1 MYSEC
6 HEPLGMEDETIPD
19 DHITASSV
27 ANKYNRAAN
36 GRLHF
41 KLSPGR
47 SGAWS
52 AEHKNKEQWLQVD
65 LGSLAIIT
73 EIETQGKK
81 EKNQWVKSYNVS
93 YSLDGESFHSYK
105 NGKVLHTQKH
115 TNVHTCVHACFNL
128 SFERILLTWFTVTFD
143 YLQFFFLTLR
153 ANIPTFIVAKTTVL
167 H

>member
-1 MYSEC
+1 
-6 HEPLGMEDETIPD
+6 MEDETIPD
-19 DHITASSV
+19 DQIIASSV

-73 EIETQGKK
+73 AIATQGKG
-81 EKNQWVKSYNVS
+81 EKDQWVESYSIS
-93 YSLDGESFHSYK
+93 YSLDGESFQSYIY
-105 NGKVLHTQKH
+105 GKVLHARKKH
-115 TNVHTCVHACFNL
+115 TYTYKHTLIYTYVHTPAYIYMHAY
-128 SFERILLTWFTVTFD
+128 IHT
-143 YLQFFFLTLR
+143 
-153 ANIPTFIVAKTTVL
+153 
-167 H
+167 